1 MSTSTSNNESSNSV
15 LYNYIST
22 ILKGTN
28 NYPLWQ
34 AFNDGNVP
42 TDISTLCEPCQLELT
57 YEMFYKNIASFPYTI
72 DISNDN
78 IYVKRYALPDNKE
91 IVVTTDMR
99 NEQIITSTLSGDV
112 PDGFP
117 KIRKTY
123 ITNDDIT
130 VEYI

>member
-1 MSTSTSNNESSNSV
+1 
-15 LYNYIST
+15 
-22 ILKGTN
+22 
-28 NYPLWQ
+28 
-34 AFNDGNVP
+34 
-42 TDISTLCEPCQLELT
+42 
-57 YEMFYKNIASFPYTI
+57 MFYKNIASFPYTI